1 MLNKFQFINPIL
13 FAKITIMKQPNVA
26 GKFYPQNKNELQKTI
41 DGYLKKVPATNNA
54 KKPWGIIVPHAGYVY
69 SGQTAAYAYKLL
81 ENKKYS
87 TVIVLAPSHY
97 QAFNKIA
104 LLKEDYQTPL
114 GTVSVNQEL
123 AAEILKNNPLVTEHP
138 AAFEQ
143 EHSLEV
149 QLPFLQT
156 VLKNDF
162 KLLPL
167 LIGTLNKE
175 NLIALTKTILQLLEQ
190 QDVLVVASSDLAH
203 FNSGAVNDEMD
214 QVAQG
219 YIKEHDFAGL
229 LTACEL
235 KECEL
240 CGLGPVITLMIMAKA
255 RNSAVTLLNHSNSGQ
270 ITGDYLSVVGY
281 LAAAY
286 F

>member
-1 MLNKFQFINPIL
+1 
-13 FAKITIMKQPNVA
+13 MKQPNVA

-41 DGYLKKVPATNNA
+41 DSFLKKVPAVKNK
-54 KKPWGIIVPHAGYVY
+54 KKPWGIIAPHAGYIY

-81 ENKKYS
+81 ENQQYS

-104 LLKEDYQTPL
+104 LLNDDYQTPL
-114 GTVSVNQEL
+114 GTIKIDREL
-123 AAEILKNNPLVTEHP
+123 ADDILKENSLITEYP

-143 EHSLEV
+143 EHALEV

-156 VLKNDF
+156 VLKNNF

-167 LIGTLNKE
+167 LIGTLNKG
-175 NLIALTKTILQLLEQ
+175 NIITLTNIILKLVKQK
-190 QDVLVVASSDLAH
+190 DVLVVASSDMAH

-214 QVAQG
+214 RTAIE

-240 CGLGPVITLMIMAKA
+240 CGLGPVITLMIMASTLKA
-255 RNSAVTLLNHSNSGQ
+255 SVSILNHSNSGQ
-270 ITGDYLSVVGY
+270 TTGDYLNVVGY
-281 LAAAY
+281 MAAAY